1 MRIYLYLF
9 LFFSPLYCSAQ
20 FLTPIHSDL
29 EGDALLDALVDDFK
43 TSVVL
48 PSGEARDLM
57 YSDIHNIAGSV
68 FGVYTGHGIFLPSGV
83 DPSTFVFMN
92 GSNDGINAEH
102 VWPRS
107 KGAEIG
113 IANTDLHN
121 LFPTRV
127 LVNTNRGSFPF
138 AEIDDNETELWY
150 FEDDEMSNIPNSN
163 RDNYSEGVRGVNGR
177 FEPRESRKGD
187 IARTMF
193 YFYTMYQ
200 PQADAADPDFFDDQ
214 LSTLCAWH
222 EQDPVDEE
230 EYNRTFKIAEVQ
242 DGKPNPFILDCSLVS
257 RAYCQTE
264 DLECP
269 VIPTVST
276 SNLPASIPYKF
287 FPNPIDNTMY
297 VEAMGLSQLLILDV
311 QGRLLIRED
320 FDTRT
325 TVNTSSLVPGTYIL
339 IINEATFKLVK

>member
-1 MRIYLYLF
+1 MRFYLYITFFF
-9 LFFSPLYCSAQ
+9 LPIICSAQ
-20 FLTPIHSDL
+20 FLTSIHPDL
-29 EGDALLDALVDDFK
+29 EGDDLLEALVEDFK

-48 PSGEARDLM
+48 SGGEARDLM
-57 YSDIHNIAGSV
+57 YSDIHNIGGSV
-68 FGVYTGHGIFLPSGV
+68 FTVYTGHGIFIPAGV
-83 DPSTFVFMN
+83 DPSIFVFMN
-92 GSNDGINAEH
+92 GDNDGINAEH

-107 KGAEIG
+107 KGAQVG
-113 IANTDLHN
+113 IADSDLHN
-121 LFPTRV
+121 LMPSRV

-150 FEDDEMSNIPNSN
+150 FEDDEMSNIPTTN
-163 RDNYSEGVRGVNGR
+163 RDNYSEGVRGTNGR

-200 PQADAADPDFFDDQ
+200 QQADAADPDFFDEQ

-222 EQDPVDEE
+222 EQDPVDED

-242 DGKPNPFILDCSLVS
+242 EGKPNPFILDCSLVS
-257 RAYCQTE
+257 RAYCPA
-264 DLECP
+264 DNLVCP
-269 VIPTVST
+269 DIPTVST
-276 SNLPASIPYKF
+276 NNPPSTIPYKF
-287 FPNPIDNTMY
+287 FPNPVDNTMY
-297 VEAMGLSQLLILDV
+297 VEAMGPSQLLIMDI

-325 TVNTSSLVPGTYIL
+325 TVNTASLIPGSYIL
-339 IINEATFKLVK
+339 IINEASFMLVK